1 MGWDVHCC
9 DQVRPLL
16 VQIDRD
22 LDLLINLLLVD
33 LANVDPLEVDER
45 QVAAK
50 GLGELDSLVVRG
62 VLSSL
67 HREPLDDES

>member
-1 MGWDVHCC
+1 MGWDVHSC
-9 DQVRPLL
+9 DQVRSLL

-33 LANVDPLEVDER
+33 LANVHPLEVDER
-45 QVAAK
+45 QVAAE

-62 VLSSL
+62 VLGSL
-67 HREPLDDES
+67 HREALDDES